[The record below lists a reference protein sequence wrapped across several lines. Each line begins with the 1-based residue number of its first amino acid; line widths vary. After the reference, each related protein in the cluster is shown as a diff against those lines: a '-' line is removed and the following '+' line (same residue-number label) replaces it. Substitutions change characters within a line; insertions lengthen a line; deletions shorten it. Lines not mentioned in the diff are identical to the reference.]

1 MKTSKINAKELSTNS
16 VASLP
21 TRPNAPHAFGGSG
34 LTADELKAAFDAL
47 PTLIAERFN
56 LLLDDIS
63 NSDGTGITGEIKTG
77 IDNTHTL
84 KDMLDDIKSGSF
96 IAYLKAPKGSL
107 AEYLI
112 TLRTD
117 VNKLAAALGI
127 TLEET

>member
-1 MKTSKINAKELSTNS
+1 MKTTKINAKELSTNS

-34 LTADELKAAFDAL
+34 LTANELKAAFDAL

-63 NSDGTGITGEIKTG
+63 ATDGSGITGAIKTG

-84 KDMLDDIKSGSF
+84 QDMLGDIKNGNF
-96 IAYLKAPKGSL
+96 LAYVKAPKASL

-112 TLRTD
+112 SLRTD
-117 VNKLAAALGI
+117 VNKLAAALGVML
-127 TLEET
+127 TED